1 MAYIKGTGTQS
12 DPYVIH
18 DQASLTSFFTTEI
31 YTTCYAVLACD
42 IDMGFASIS
51 LKSGAEGHGHGN
63 LDGYG
68 HLISNL
74 CFTSTSYAIPWH
86 GKFSRISFVNL
97 KSYAWFPFGTT
108 ATPYPPATWD
118 QIEVNV
124 LTIEATSTM
133 TLQAYIKNSVFNN
146 TNKIITLSSIRV
158 TNSYAVDG
166 SNCPTN
172 FTNLLTDADK
182 YNPSKY
188 QLDPGIWLIDGSS
201 SPRLRPV
208 SEPGLTQIYAIK
220 GITKVGGES
229 RSRRCRAH
237 SSADFKQVA
246 TAVSA
251 NDGKYL
257 LNCQRYSDHVYVTHS
272 DDYGSKI
279 VANRPYTL
287 GDVVHPS
294 IPNGYR
300 YICTTAGET
309 GNILPAEPWSI
320 SSNVIAGTA
329 IFNPTPV
336 YAAETML
343 VVPVLYD
350 LSTGQVV

>member
-18 DQASLTSFFTTEI
+18 DQASLTSFLTTEI

-42 IDMGFASIS
+42 IDMG
-51 LKSGAEGHGHGN
+51 GAQININTQVNAPGN

-68 HLISNL
+68 HAISNVYL
-74 CFTSTSYAIPWH
+74 KSTVSPSYIPWWK
-86 GKFSRISFVNL
+86 GKYSRICFNNL
-97 KSYAWFPFGTT
+97 KTSSWFPFATTGTN
-108 ATPYPPATWD
+108 AIWEN
-118 QIEVNV
+118 IEVNG
-124 LTIEATSTM
+124 LTIESTTTHTS
-133 TLQAYIKNSVFNN
+133 QAYIKSSVFNN
-146 TNKIITLSSIRV
+146 VNKTITTSSTKV

-172 FTNLLTDADK
+172 FTNLLTDNDK

-188 QLDPGIWLIDGSS
+188 QLDPTIWFMDGYS
-201 SPRLRPV
+201 SPRLIPI
-208 SEPGLTQIYAIK
+208 SEPGLTQIYAVK
-220 GITKVGGES
+220 GITKIGGQG

-237 SSADFKQVA
+237 SSADFKQIA
-246 TAVSA
+246 TANSA

-257 LNCQRYSDHVYVTHS
+257 LNCQRYSDHVYVTHA
-272 DDYGSKI
+272 DDYGSKM
-279 VANRPYTL
+279 VANRPYSL
-287 GDVVHPS
+287 GDVVHPLT
-294 IPNGYR
+294 PNGYR
-300 YICTTAGET
+300 YVCTTAGAT
-309 GNILPAEPWSI
+309 GDTLPAEPWSV

-329 IFNPTPV
+329 IFSPTPV

-350 LSTGQVV
+350 LSTGQPV